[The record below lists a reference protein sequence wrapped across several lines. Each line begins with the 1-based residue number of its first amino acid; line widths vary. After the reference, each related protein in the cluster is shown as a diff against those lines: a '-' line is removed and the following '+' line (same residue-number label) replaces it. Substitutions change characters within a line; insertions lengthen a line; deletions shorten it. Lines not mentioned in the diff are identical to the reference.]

1 VKEYKNRYGD
11 NYTFTLDL
19 DKNVVWEG
27 DFEFCRFGFPN
38 VYKEAY
44 QQYRKDGGEQHIEWF
59 KEEVH
64 KYEPDTW
71 KPLEIAEKYGLLVYS
86 DMNTINMVDPSG
98 GPYMTSHMDLGDFLG
113 KEFNGRCIQEFKP
126 VEGRYLILTYDKYE
140 HLADNR
146 SSVELESYPDNGK
159 IWISKNT

>member
-1 VKEYKNRYGD
+1 MKEYKNRYGD
-11 NYTFTLDL
+11 IYTFTLDS
-19 DKNVVWEG
+19 DKNIVWKG

-38 VYKEAY
+38 VYKDAY
-44 QQYRKDGGEQHIEWF
+44 DQYQKDGGEQNIEWF

-71 KPLEIAEKYGLLVYS
+71 KPSEIAKKYGLLVYS

-113 KEFNGRCIQEFKP
+113 KKFNGLCIREFKHI
-126 VEGRYLILTYDKYE
+126 ENGYLIFTYDKYE

-146 SSVELESYPDNGK
+146 SSIELENYPDNAT
-159 IWISKNT
+159 I

>member
-1 VKEYKNRYGD
+1 MKEYKNRYGD
-11 NYTFTLDL
+11 TYTFTLDP

-44 QQYRKDGGEQHIEWF
+44 EQYRKDGGEQHIEWF

-64 KYEPDTW
+64 KHEPDTW
-71 KPLEIAEKYGLLVYS
+71 KPLEIAEKYGRLVYS

-98 GPYMTSHMDLGDFLG
+98 GPYMTSHMDLGDLLG
-113 KEFNGRCIQEFKP
+113 EEFNGRCIQEFKP
-126 VEGRYLILTYDKYE
+126 VEGSYLILTYDKYE

-146 SSVELESYPDNGK
+146 SSVELENYPDNAT
-159 IWISKNT
+159 I